1 MKGFT
6 YCDRGEEVWLRENR
20 HSRRN
25 ALKRVLEWKGF
36 LLLTMVGVG
45 GGAPERGW

>member
-1 MKGFT
+1 VLRHCKDFSCHGHPDRDKG
-6 YCDRGEEVWLRENR
+6 
-20 HSRRN
+20 
-25 ALKRVLEWKGF
+25 ALKRVLEWKG

>member
-1 MKGFT
+1 MFFFFIF
-6 YCDRGEEVWLRENR
+6 
-20 HSRRN
+20 
-25 ALKRVLEWKGF
+25 ALKRVLEWKG